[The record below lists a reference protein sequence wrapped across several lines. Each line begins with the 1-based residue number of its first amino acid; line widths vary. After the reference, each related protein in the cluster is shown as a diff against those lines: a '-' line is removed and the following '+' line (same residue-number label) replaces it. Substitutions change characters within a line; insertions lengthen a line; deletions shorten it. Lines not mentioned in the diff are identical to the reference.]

1 MIFMGGT
8 SMALLRFRRCL
19 LALGGAGLTLCF
31 LAGLSKYV
39 EWLCVGIANGCSH
52 TAELGLW
59 GIPLWVWGAGFYV
72 LIIWSLL
79 FRPRLLF
86 WLAASGL
93 GIGAYLMLVL
103 WKAEIPC
110 VLCIANFMVLALALA
125 LCFDRVRVWQGCSTG
140 LFFFLL
146 SNFLFMTPASESF
159 ASLEKRQSSIVAKVE
174 EETITFEELE
184 RPISTHIYDL
194 QQKIHRLKRNRLDQM
209 IGEILLRKEAEG
221 KGITVERLVRDEV
234 LSRGVSV
241 TDEEVDRFYNENRA
255 RIRDWRG
262 TEEELKTRLRES
274 LQERMTNEMITAY
287 AKSLRAK
294 YEVIDYLLEPALF
307 HANVGISA
315 TDPTYGPKDAPVTVV
330 EFSDYRCAA
339 CRKHFPISDEIR
351 RFYGD
356 KIRWVFK
363 DFPREGDE
371 ASHRAAE
378 AAGCAAEQEKFW
390 DYHDRLFNYGG
401 QLNKE
406 ALSRIADQL
415 GLDMVA
421 FDRCFES
428 RRKKTEIERDAED
441 AKAAGV
447 AMTPSFIINGKLVP
461 GGPPLEK
468 LKQIIEETL
477 AAHKG
482 VEARN

>member
-1 MIFMGGT
+1 
-8 SMALLRFRRCL
+8 MALLRFRRGL
-19 LALGGAGLTLCF
+19 LALGGAGLTLC
-31 LAGLSKYV
+31 LLSGLSKYV
-39 EWLCVGIANGCSH
+39 AWLCVGLANGCSH

-59 GIPLWVWGAGFYV
+59 VAPLWVWGAGFYV

-79 FRPRLLF
+79 FRPHFLF
-86 WLAASGL
+86 WLAAAGF

-103 WKAEIPC
+103 LREEILC
-110 VLCIANFMVLALALA
+110 VLCIANFVVLTLVLA
-125 LCFDRVRVWQGCSTG
+125 LCFDKARVWQGCSAT
-140 LFFFLL
+140 LLFFLL
-146 SNFLFMTPASESF
+146 SNLLFMTPASESF
-159 ASLEKRQSSIVAKVE
+159 ASLEKRQSPIVAKVA

-209 IGEILLRKEAEG
+209 IGEILLRKEAER

-241 TDEEVDRFYNENRA
+241 TDEEVDRFYHENRA
-255 RIRDWRG
+255 RIKDWRG
-262 TEEELKTRLRES
+262 TEEELKNRLRES
-274 LQERMTNEMITAY
+274 LQERKTNRLITDY
-287 AKSLRAK
+287 TTSLKAK
-294 YEVIDYLLEPALF
+294 YEVIDSLREPALF
-307 HANVGISA
+307 HADVGISA
-315 TDPTYGPKDAPVTVV
+315 TDPTYGSADARVTVV

-390 DYHDRLFNYGG
+390 DYHDRLFTYERELDNEGLR
-401 QLNKE
+401 QL
-406 ALSRIADQL
+406 ADQL
-415 GLDMVA
+415 GLDTAA
-421 FDRCFES
+421 FDRCLES
-428 RRKKTEIERDAED
+428 GRQKTEIERDAEEG
-441 AKAAGV
+441 KAAGV
-447 AMTPSFIINGKLVP
+447 AMTPSFIVNGRLVP

-468 LKQIIEETL
+468 LKRIIEEAL
-477 AAHKG
+477 GAQKA